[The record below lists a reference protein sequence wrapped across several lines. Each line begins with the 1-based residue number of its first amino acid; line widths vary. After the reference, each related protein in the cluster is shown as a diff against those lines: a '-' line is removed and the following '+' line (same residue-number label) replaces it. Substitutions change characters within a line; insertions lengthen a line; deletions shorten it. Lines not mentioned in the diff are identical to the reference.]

1 MQGKTTVD
9 YDLII
14 VGGGLA
20 GSSLGAALAR
30 EGRHVLIVE
39 REPGFRDRVRGE
51 GMLPWG
57 ADEAQKLGI
66 YKILA
71 ENCAHPVRWLTAPD
85 SSRDLLET
93 TPSSLAS

>member
-1 MQGKTTVD
+1 LEWHNRIVTPVMQGKTTVD

-30 EGRHVLIVE
+30 EGRHILIVE
-39 REPGFRDRVRGE
+39 REAVFRDRVRGE

-71 ENCAHPVRWLTAPD
+71 ESPSRAMVDCAGFQPGP
-85 SSRDLLET
+85 
-93 TPSSLAS
+93 P